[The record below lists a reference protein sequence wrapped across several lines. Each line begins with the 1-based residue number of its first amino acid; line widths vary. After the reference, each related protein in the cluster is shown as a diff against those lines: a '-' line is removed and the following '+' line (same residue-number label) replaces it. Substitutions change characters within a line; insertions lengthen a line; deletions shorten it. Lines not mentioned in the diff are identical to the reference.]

1 MKRTTNLP
9 AESLKYIKKYQLIF
23 RKVVREA
30 KKKEVDTYV
39 LSAKNKNKALWKL
52 INKESGN
59 SQQNCNII
67 INDGE
72 NIITNPSDSL

>member
-9 AESLKYIKKYQLIF
+9 VESLKYIKRYQLIF
-23 RKVVREA
+23 RKVVKEA
-30 KKKEVDTYV
+30 KKKEVHRFV
-39 LSAKNKNKALWKL
+39 LSAKNKALWKL

-67 INDGE
+67 INDLGK
-72 NIITNPSDSL
+72 

>member
-1 MKRTTNLP
+1 
-9 AESLKYIKKYQLIF
+9 
-23 RKVVREA
+23 
-30 KKKEVDTYV
+30 

-59 SQQNCNII
+59 SQQNCDIK

-72 NIITNPSDSL
+72 NIITNPQIVSDRFNTFFTEVIEELLSQTNYHCLKQNTKF